1 MHPFHRYPSSYLALV
16 TWGATGFMAQPTF
29 ASFVVHFLF
38 VPLLLGAILW
48 LAHWEG
54 RRFPKPQQET

>member
-16 TWGATGFMAQPTF
+16 VWGATGFMAQPTV
-29 ASFVVHFLF
+29 ASFAVHFVL
-38 VPLLLGAILW
+38 VPIMLIAVLW

-54 RRFPKPQQET
+54 QRARLSQ